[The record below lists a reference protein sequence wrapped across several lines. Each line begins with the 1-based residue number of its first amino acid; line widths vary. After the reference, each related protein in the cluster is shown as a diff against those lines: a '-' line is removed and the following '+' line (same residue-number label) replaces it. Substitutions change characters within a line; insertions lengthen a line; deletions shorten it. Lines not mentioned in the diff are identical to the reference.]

1 MAMIDTSL
9 SLLPFLVA
17 DIVNPVLF
25 AFMVYAAGTNRPVLN
40 SGTVL
45 LGHTLAYFSVGII
58 VASGLQKISNYLQN
72 PQAIDYVLS
81 FIVGILLL
89 WVALSGNK
97 KNDKKKPENGN
108 SLTPVKALGM
118 GALINFIGAPFA
130 LPYFAAIDQILKA
143 NHAAHDELSLLAAY
157 NILYALPFLIIPAL
171 VVVNRQSSAAILQ
184 RINSVLD
191 RASRF
196 LMPMILFAVGLT
208 LVVDAAWY
216 FITGEGLY

>member
-1 MAMIDTSL
+1 MIDTFL

-17 DIVNPVLF
+17 DVMNPVLF

-40 SGTVL
+40 SSTVL

-58 VASGLQKISNYLQN
+58 VASGLQKISHYLQN

-81 FIVGILLL
+81 FILGLLLL

-97 KNDKKKPENGN
+97 NNDKKKVANGN

-118 GALINFIGAPFA
+118 GAVINFIGAPFA

-143 NHAAHDELSLLAAY
+143 NHASHDALSLLVAY
-157 NILYALPFLIIPAL
+157 NILYALPFLIIPTL
-171 VVVNRQSSAAILQ
+171 VLVNRQSSAAILQ

-191 RASRF
+191 QASRF
-196 LMPMILFAVGLT
+196 LMPVILFVAGVA
-208 LVVDAAWY
+208 LVVDAALY
-216 FITGEGLY
+216 FTTGEGLY